1 MCCHIEL
8 FVLAH
13 YFQALKEIAVPSPD
27 AAPSPRTRLRRGA
40 DRGDYAP
47 DTVRAILDAGSLCH
61 LGFTHEG
68 KPGIIPTFY
77 GVMGDEIVVHGSTA
91 NRALRTLADGGEA
104 CIVVSLVDGLV
115 LARSAFH
122 HSMNYRSVV
131 IYGRARALEDPEEKL
146 EALRVMIEKLVPGRW
161 EDVRGPNREEFART
175 LVLAVPLDEAS
186 AKIRRGPPVDDDED
200 YALDCWAGVLPV
212 RTQVDKPVD
221 DPRLPESMAVP
232 GYIDEFLRRNP

>member
-1 MCCHIEL
+1 M
-8 FVLAH
+8 
-13 YFQALKEIAVPSPD
+13 PSPE
-27 AAPSPRTRLRRGA
+27 APSPRTRLRRGA

-47 DTVRAILDAGSLCH
+47 ATVREILAAGSLCH
-61 LGFTHEG
+61 LGFAAEG
-68 KPGIIPTFY
+68 QPHIIPTFY

-91 NRALRTLADGGEA
+91 NRALRALAGGGEA

-131 IYGRARALEDPEEKL
+131 VYGRARGVDEPDEKL

-161 EDVRGPNREEFART
+161 DDVRGPNREEFART

-186 AKIRRGPPVDDDED
+186 AKIRRGPPVDDEED
-200 YALDCWAGVLPV
+200 HAMDCWAGVIPV
-212 RTQVDKPVD
+212 STALDEPVG
-221 DPRLPESMAVP
+221 DPRLREGIAVP
-232 GYIDEFLRRNP
+232 GYVDAYRRGSTGKGNA